1 MPLLNTLHKRLIKT
15 NTVWY
20 KKTSLR
26 YPQKNKLFPPH
37 SWSWVVVPLPLEGPA
52 LLPQVGH
59 KQARGGWRRLCGF
72 RCCCCYSLA
81 FRNALWEQYTDY
93 GVWLHSLL
101 TPLTYLYMAKS
112 LLGLMFKISHP
123 FYTNAPHALAKVFTQ
138 TFNKHKHTVNYLMV
152 STEKQANKQRKANL
166 R

>member
-1 MPLLNTLHKRLIKT
+1 MAFGAAAAADKFLSGVPKYTLRKTHRLWS
-15 NTVWY
+15 V
-20 KKTSLR
+20 TSFSA
-26 YPQKNKLFPPH
+26 QD
-37 SWSWVVVPLPLEGPA
+37 A
-52 LLPQVGH
+52 I
-59 KQARGGWRRLCGF
+59 
-72 RCCCCYSLA
+72 
-81 FRNALWEQYTDY
+81 
-93 GVWLHSLL
+93 